1 MPDLKTALSE
11 AISRRQEEQ
20 AVLAKTLEEWEDHE
34 QQIRNQKTE
43 TPQPQQENTM
53 PRTGAHTGNTYSI
66 TNNVMR
72 TTFNYIRDNKGTTRK
87 DVILAMEKLGFKE
100 SSVNSVISQIMRT
113 KQVHKNFDGGLHAM
127 CPEYQPISQKKK
139 TRAHPKAQ
147 ISKELSDKIQTHR
160 KIVVMKRK
168 KSEPKSDGIA
178 ALKAGTSVGELLRE
192 KLDPELWKPESV
204 VNHLNVVQARQLYDY
219 LKNLFGG

>member
-11 AISRRQEEQ
+11 ALSRQEQ
-20 AVLAKTLEEWEDHE
+20 AVLAKTLDAWEDHE
-34 QQIRNQKTE
+34 QQIRNQKPE

-53 PRTGAHTGNTYSI
+53 PRTSAHTGNTYSI

-72 TTFNYIRDNKGTTRK
+72 TTFNHIRDHAGVTRK
-87 DVILAMEKLGFKE
+87 DVVTALTKQGYKE
-100 SSVNSVISQIMRT
+100 SSVNAVISQLTRT
-113 KQVHKNFDGGLHAM
+113 KQVHKNFDSGLHARN
-127 CPEYQPISQKKK
+127 PEYTPITQKKRK
-139 TRAHPKAQ
+139 PAHPKAQ
-147 ISKELSDKIQTHR
+147 ISKELSDKIQARR

-168 KSEPKSDGIA
+168 KPEPASDGIA

-192 KLDPELWKPESV
+192 KLDPTLWKPESV
-204 VNHLNVVQARQLYDY
+204 VNNLNVVQARQLYDY